1 MLEYPV
7 RQLPAESTP
16 LLKKFYRAHRSHM
29 RVPAAARCW
38 VAGYSEI
45 VAGLCLTSV
54 EHGHW
59 LTGLLVA
66 PGQRNQ
72 GLGRRLV
79 KHALAR
85 CEGPV
90 WLFCEPKLAGFYLP
104 LGFHEGAVLPESL
117 ACRLQRYNRTKT
129 LLALCHDNEGP
140 AMPPATLNIATACLF
155 DGNGRMLVVRKR
167 GSQIFMLPGGKTEPN
182 ETPLQTLCR
191 ELEEEIGLRIEGTRL
206 QPLGHFQARA
216 ANEPGHWVAAD
227 VFVGHLDD
235 DVAPLAEIEALD
247 WVELHQLPR
256 IQLAPL
262 LRERIIPALLLR
274 NSPEEAAITRADPA

>member
-7 RQLPAESTP
+7 RQLPAESMP

-29 RVPAAARCW
+29 RVPGAACCW
-38 VAGYSEI
+38 VAEHSGI
-45 VAGLCLTSV
+45 VAGLCLTPV

-72 GLGRRLV
+72 GLAQRLV
-79 KHALAR
+79 TQVLTR

-90 WLFCEPKLAGFYLP
+90 WLFCEPKLASFYLQLGFY
-104 LGFHEGAVLPESL
+104 EGPALPESL

-129 LLALCHDNEGP
+129 LLALCHDNERP
-140 AMPPATLNIATACLF
+140 AMPPAMLNIATACLF

-182 ETPLQTLCR
+182 ETPLQSLCR
-191 ELEEEIGLRIEGTRL
+191 ELEEEIGLRIERTRL

-216 ANEPGHWVAAD
+216 ANEPGHWVSAD
-227 VFVGHLDD
+227 VFLGNLD
-235 DVAPLAEIEALD
+235 VEVTPQAEIEALD
-247 WVELHQLPR
+247 WVELHQPPR
-256 IQLAPL
+256 IPLAPL
-262 LRERIIPALLLR
+262 LREQIIPALLLR